1 MCAIAGKLK
10 WDEQRVSGEGVKAMC
25 AHMAHRGP
33 DDKGIV
39 SLKHIVLG
47 HRRLS
52 IIDLSKNARQPM
64 RTPDQRYHIVYNGE
78 VYNFKSIRKELEGA
92 GFEFRT
98 SSDTEVVLYSYV
110 HWGVDCLSRFNGM
123 FAIAIWDAERRELF
137 LARDRFGKKPLY
149 YYSNKGKDFVFASE
163 LTALLKDKKDV
174 PAVLSLEG
182 LNCYLALGYIL
193 SPMTIYEDL
202 HKLEPATYMMVSEA
216 GVKKVRYWDYA
227 AEFRNKTVE
236 KDRDIA
242 VRLLGL
248 LEDSVKLRMVSDV
261 PVGAFLSGG
270 IDSSS
275 IVCLMK
281 NNHDNILHTFSIG
294 FDIPSYDESIDAEK
308 VADWLNTTHHKRILS
323 IESGD
328 IIDSAIAIYDEPFS
342 DTSLVAMAALSK
354 LASTQVKVVL
364 SGDGADE
371 LFAGYITY
379 TADKMYRFLAPVPHF
394 VKETMYQLNRSI
406 ERLTPKHDTSG
417 TKLSWHYKRKQ
428 FLNGILGC
436 PEQAHYSW
444 RLIHTAE
451 ERGEIMGAGHRELI
465 HDTDPF
471 HRFKKHYANA
481 GGLNWL
487 DRSLYVDA
495 MTWLPDDILVKV
507 DRASMSSGLEARCP
521 YLDVNLASF
530 AATIPAELKMRV
542 LRKKHILKLALKDT
556 LPAFILNKKKS
567 GFSSPVG
574 SWLGSSNGDEF
585 KAFNRYVL
593 TQKFGQ
599 SFMSPSPVLPLKL
612 IP

>member
-10 WDEQRVSGEGVKAMC
+10 WDEQRVSGEGIEAMC

-39 SLKHIVLG
+39 SLNNIVLG

-52 IIDLSKNARQPM
+52 IIDLSHNARQPM
-64 RTPDQRYHIVYNGE
+64 STPDQRYHIVYNGE

-98 SSDTEVVLYSYV
+98 SSDTEVVLYSYA
-110 HWGVDCLSRFNGM
+110 HWGVECLSRFNGM
-123 FAIAIWDAERRELF
+123 FALAIWDAERRELF

-163 LTALLKDKKDV
+163 LTALLKDNDV

-193 SPMTIYEDL
+193 SPLTIYEDL
-202 HKLEPATYMMVSEA
+202 YKLEPATYMIVSES

-242 VRLLGL
+242 VRLLAL
-248 LEDSVKLRMVSDV
+248 LADSVKLRMVSDV

-294 FDIPSYDESIDAEK
+294 FNIPSYDESADALK
-308 VADWLNTTHHKRILS
+308 VADWLNTTHHEKILS
-323 IESGD
+323 IDSGD
-328 IIDSAIAIYDEPFS
+328 IIDCAIAIYDEPFS
-342 DTSLVAMAALSK
+342 DTSLVPMAALSK

-379 TADKMYRFLAPVPHF
+379 TADKMYRLLSPVPHF
-394 VKETMYQLNRSI
+394 VKETMYKLNRSI
-406 ERLTPKHDTSG
+406 EHLTANDTAR

-428 FLNGILGC
+428 FLKGLTGS
-436 PEQAHYSW
+436 PELAHYSW
-444 RLIHTAE
+444 RLIHTTE
-451 ERGEIMGAGHRELI
+451 EREEIMGARHRELI

-471 HRFKKHYANA
+471 HRFKRHYANVE
-481 GGLNWL
+481 GLNWL

-507 DRASMSSGLEARCP
+507 DRASMRSGLEARCP

-530 AATIPAELKMRV
+530 AAKIPAELKMRG
-542 LRKKHILKLALKDT
+542 LRKKHILKLALRDT
-556 LPAFILNKKKS
+556 LPEFILNKKKS

-574 SWLGSSNGDEF
+574 SWLGSTNGDEF
-585 KAFNRYVL
+585 KAFNKYVL
-593 TQKFGQ
+593 TKRFGQ
-599 SFMSPSPVLPLKL
+599 SFVTPYPILP
-612 IP
+612 